1 MVQRRWST
9 LVGRMAVLS
18 QPRAPAERLDRIH
31 QAWRR
36 RLDDAVEDVFRQA
49 CLAGDL
55 DTAEGLLGVLGRM
68 HTRRATRYGSER
80 RISDDALRRA
90 QEELARRQRAA
101 GQAGHNRS

>member
-9 LVGRMAVLS
+9 LIGRMAVRPP
-18 QPRAPAERLDRIH
+18 PRPPEVRLDRIH
-31 QAWRR
+31 QTWRR

-55 DTAEGLLGVLGRM
+55 DTAEQLLDVLGSM
-68 HTRRATRYGSER
+68 HTRRAERYGRDR
-80 RISDDALRRA
+80 RISDDGLQRA
-90 QEELARRQRAA
+90 REELARRQRAA